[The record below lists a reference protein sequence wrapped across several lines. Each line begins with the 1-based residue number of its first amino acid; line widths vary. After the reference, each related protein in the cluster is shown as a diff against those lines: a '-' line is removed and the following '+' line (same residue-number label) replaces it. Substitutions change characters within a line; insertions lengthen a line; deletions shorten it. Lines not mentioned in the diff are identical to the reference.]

1 MKVRLLA
8 IACAVLGLSFAMGSA
23 AGAVVT
29 INVRPYALTVIS
41 IGATDPGDP
50 ASVLCLVTPDNPTTY
65 GGKINGVVVGG
76 HAGELNIH
84 LFKQDLTTQ
93 VATCVPTSIQVT
105 TVDPVG
111 TAGTQVID
119 NAPPKTGGTLQI
131 TTAASVQPGIAAT
144 SVTTINVNLSAGQ
157 VASLPAGAFLASGS
171 LTGPGTA
178 VMGLKPTAVATKAQL
193 NTAACSDKQYL
204 IDTNQHDQGGIAP
217 RAFEIGQPLGSV
229 PGGVTLPTQG
239 SAGVYVATIR
249 GCAELDVSVPGKA
262 VTTKIK
268 VTGNGASSVQ
278 FVKAATIN
286 PQVWD
291 TTRGSSCSAVK
302 VAGTFG
308 VTAADSSRVIACKG
322 AYGDPIP
329 LALDVRTWIPN
340 VAGQLDPYGLL
351 HPGTPTTI
359 LSGSFV

>member
-8 IACAVLGLSFAMGSA
+8 IACAVLGLSFAMGGT

-29 INVRPYALTVIS
+29 INVRPYVFNVLG

-50 ASVLCLVTPDNPTTY
+50 ASVLCIIGVDNANP
-65 GGKINGVVVGG
+65 GNNGKINGVVVSG
-76 HAGELNIH
+76 HAGELNIT
-84 LFKQDLTTQ
+84 LKKQDQTTN
-93 VATCVPTSIQVT
+93 VSTCVSTAIAVT

-111 TAGTQVID
+111 TAGTQAID
-119 NAPPKTGGTLQI
+119 AAAPKTGGTLQI
-131 TTAASVQPGIAAT
+131 ATAASLQPGIAA
-144 SVTTINVNLSAGQ
+144 SSATTVAVNLSAGQ
-157 VASLPAGAFLASGS
+157 VATLPAGAILSSGS

-178 VMGLKPTAVATKAQL
+178 TMLLKTTAVATKAQL
-193 NTAACSDKQYL
+193 DTAACSDKQYL
-204 IDTNQHDQGGIAP
+204 IDTNQHDQGGVTP

-249 GCAELDVSVPGKA
+249 GCAELNVSVPGKP

-268 VTGNGASSVQ
+268 VVGNGAASVD

-291 TTRGSSCSAVK
+291 TTRGTSCSAVK
-302 VAGTFG
+302 AAGTFG
-308 VTAADSSRVIACKG
+308 ATATDSSRVLSCKG

-329 LALDVRTWIPN
+329 LALDVRGWTTN
-340 VAGQLDPYGLL
+340 GGQDPYGLL
-351 HPGTPTTI
+351 HPSAPTQI
-359 LSGSFV
+359 LSGTFS